1 MDALLHT
8 HRQELIALVH
18 QYGVDGLLVFGS
30 MARGDAGPHS
40 DVDLLIDNDTAK
52 LSGFQLGAFQM
63 DAQDILGRK
72 VDLVTRNALHPMIR
86 ERILKE
92 AVPIA

>member
-1 MDALLHT
+1 MDALLQA
-8 HRQELIALVH
+8 HRQELLALVR
-18 QYGVDGLLVFGS
+18 QYGVGGLLVFGS
-30 MARGDAGPHS
+30 MARGDAGPQS
-40 DVDLLIDNDTAK
+40 DVDLLIDNASK

-92 AVPIA
+92 AVPIT

>member
-1 MDALLHT
+1 MDALLQA
-8 HRQELIALVH
+8 HREELLALVR
-18 QYGVDGLLVFGS
+18 QYGVGGLLVFGS
-30 MARGDAGPHS
+30 MARGDAGPQS
-40 DVDLLIDNDTAK
+40 DVDLLIDNATK

>member
-1 MDALLHT
+1 MDALLQA
-8 HRQELIALVH
+8 HREELLALVR
-18 QYGVDGLLVFGS
+18 QYGVGGLLVFGS
-30 MARGDAGPHS
+30 MARGDAGPQS
-40 DVDLLIDNDTAK
+40 DVDLLIDNASK

-86 ERILKE
+86 ERILQE
-92 AVPIA
+92 AVPIT

>member
-1 MDALLHT
+1 
-8 HRQELIALVH
+8 
-18 QYGVDGLLVFGS
+18 
-30 MARGDAGPHS
+30 MARGDAGPQS
-40 DVDLLIDNDTAK
+40 DVDLLIDNASK

-92 AVPIA
+92 AVPIT